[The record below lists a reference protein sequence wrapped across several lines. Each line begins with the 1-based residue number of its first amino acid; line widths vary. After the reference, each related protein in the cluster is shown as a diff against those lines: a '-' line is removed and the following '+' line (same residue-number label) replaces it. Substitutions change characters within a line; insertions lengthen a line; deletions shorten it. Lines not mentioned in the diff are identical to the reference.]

1 MAVVVGGS
9 TICLTWTMDQQNCNT
24 IMPQFIL
31 HFLAWLKYI
40 SHVSSLIYFKENVH
54 FFILILLFFI
64 KKIYIWY
71 TAAKINTDKCHHE
84 RPTFLVSFD
93 FCLIFLTFCKTN
105 VLALIFPD
113 MNCFFWGGISGVIS
127 RDYFHVTGLTFLMF
141 DFCLFRSL
149 IVLDL
154 FGSFSSIRLC
164 FFRLANKRKKTDI
177 LGIMQFKKAFISLI
191 KGKTL
196 AHFAH
201 LFEQNRKLAQ
211 LLIIIAVAGRNR
223 SKSDMD
229 LIN

>member
-9 TICLTWTMDQQNCNT
+9 TICLAWTMDQQNCNT
-24 IMPQFIL
+24 IMPHFIL

-40 SHVSSLIYFKENVH
+40 SHLSSLIYFKENVH
-54 FFILILLFFI
+54 FFILILVFFLI
-64 KKIYIWY
+64 KKNIFATLQPKSIQ
-71 TAAKINTDKCHHE
+71 TNAITKDLH
-84 RPTFLVSFD
+84 FLYP
-93 FCLIFLTFCKTN
+93 LIFVLFFLTFCKTN
-105 VLALIFPD
+105 VLALIFAD

-191 KGKTL
+191 KEQTLILHICSNKT
-196 AHFAH
+196 
-201 LFEQNRKLAQ
+201 EN
-211 LLIIIAVAGRNR
+211 
-223 SKSDMD
+223 
-229 LIN
+229 